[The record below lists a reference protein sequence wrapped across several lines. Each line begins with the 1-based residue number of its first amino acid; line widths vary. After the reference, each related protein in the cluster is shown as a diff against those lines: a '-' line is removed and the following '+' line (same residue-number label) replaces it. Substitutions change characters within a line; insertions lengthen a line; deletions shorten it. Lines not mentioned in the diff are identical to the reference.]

1 MSDIGG
7 MGMSW
12 LGEMEVVEAVRSY
25 LETKGFKINRV
36 VKNTTERGADIVAT
50 SPSENVIIKIEAR
63 GQTSSDQGSK
73 RLGGSSI
80 RIKKRTTWAE
90 LWSSASA
97 ILTRALVRGALPED
111 DYNKRLVD
119 GIKKSLG
126 TLGLLVFFVSK
137 NSGVSVIGDLPL

>member
-1 MSDIGG
+1 

-25 LETKGFKINRV
+25 LETKGFKINRMV
-36 VKNTTERGADIVAT
+36 RNTTERGADIVAT
-50 SPSENVIIKIEAR
+50 SPSENVIIKAEAK

-73 RLGGSSI
+73 RFGKEFDKNQKEDRLG
-80 RIKKRTTWAE
+80 
-90 LWSSASA
+90 
-97 ILTRALVRGALPED
+97 ALVKCLGYLDEGFGAGIALPED

>member
-1 MSDIGG
+1 
-7 MGMSW
+7 MSW

-36 VKNTTERGADIVAT
+36 VRNTTERGADIVAT
-50 SPSENVIIKIEAR
+50 SPSENVIIKVETK

-73 RLGGSSI
+73 RFGKEFDKNQKEDRLG
-80 RIKKRTTWAE
+80 
-90 LWSSASA
+90 
-97 ILTRALVRGALPED
+97 ALVKCLGYLDEGFGAGIALPED

>member
-1 MSDIGG
+1 
-7 MGMSW
+7 MSW

-25 LETKGFKINRV
+25 LETKGFKINRMV
-36 VKNTTERGADIVAT
+36 RNTTERGADIVAT
-50 SPSENVIIKIEAR
+50 SPSENVIIKAEAK

-73 RLGGSSI
+73 RFGKEFDKNQKEDRLG
-80 RIKKRTTWAE
+80 
-90 LWSSASA
+90 
-97 ILTRALVRGALPED
+97 ALVKCLGYLDEGFGAGIALPED

>member
-1 MSDIGG
+1 
-7 MGMSW
+7 MSW

-25 LETKGFKINRV
+25 LETKSFKINRV
-36 VKNTTERGADIVAT
+36 VRNTTERGADIVAT
-50 SPSENVIIKIEAR
+50 SPSENVIIKVETK

-73 RLGGSSI
+73 RFGKEFDKNQKED
-80 RIKKRTTWAE
+80 RIG
-90 LWSSASA
+90 
-97 ILTRALVRGALPED
+97 ALVKCLGYLDEGFGAGIALPED

>member
-1 MSDIGG
+1 
-7 MGMSW
+7 MSW

-25 LETKGFKINRV
+25 LETKGSKINRV
-36 VKNTTERGADIVAT
+36 VRNTTERGADIVAT
-50 SPSENVIIKIEAR
+50 SPSENVIIKVEAK

-73 RLGGSSI
+73 RFGKEFDKNQKEDHLG
-80 RIKKRTTWAE
+80 
-90 LWSSASA
+90 
-97 ILTRALVRGALPED
+97 RALVKCLGYLDEGFGAGIALPED